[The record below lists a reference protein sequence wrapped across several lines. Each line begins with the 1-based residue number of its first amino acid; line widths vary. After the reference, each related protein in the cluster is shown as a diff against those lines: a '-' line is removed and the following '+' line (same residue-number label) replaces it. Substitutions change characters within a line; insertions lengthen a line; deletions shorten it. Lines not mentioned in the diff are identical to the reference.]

1 MDFITSIRPTIHCF
15 KNSKTIAT
23 TKHTYSNHLAF
34 HSLHQHCLS
43 LCWRLSQTNDLTIK
57 IDSGF
62 IMKLVHCW
70 GNSDTGGIV
79 SGSPVDC
86 SSQEWEWNWTQ
97 SKPDNPECAGRAFQV
112 WGQWRQ
118 MRGAMQLLTQCR
130 MKNLGRLLKL
140 RSQDVRIEQETKCGD
155 PHSCT
160 GHISM
165 KGYLFEG
172 CRSVWIIERRESPSQ
187 GHSSKAHRHQFGR
200 RGIPRTQITETCCC
214 LPHRSCNS
222 Y

>member
-1 MDFITSIRPTIHCF
+1 
-15 KNSKTIAT
+15 
-23 TKHTYSNHLAF
+23 
-34 HSLHQHCLS
+34 
-43 LCWRLSQTNDLTIK
+43 
-57 IDSGF
+57 
-62 IMKLVHCW
+62 MKLVHCW

-79 SGSPVDC
+79 SGSPFDC

-172 CRSVWIIERRESPSQ
+172 CRSVWRGEKVLAKAIVLKYTDISLAGKEFQEPKSQ
-187 GHSSKAHRHQFGR
+187 RPAAVYLTGPATVTKSYWASQAHTTRLSAQWDKGSLCF
-200 RGIPRTQITETCCC
+200 
-214 LPHRSCNS
+214 
-222 Y
+222 